1 MNKKQSSKYMAILLG
16 AVLLIGLAVF
26 LFSGRDSVFE
36 QSDSAQTDTE
46 EPAETSDEED
56 SETLE
61 DDDVPEDLDDEEDS
75 AESDDSS
82 VLEEQP
88 VMFEESAFELP
99 VVGAGGYTSVE
110 TGLHGSPTKDV
121 PEKDV
126 LDAGTP
132 FMVREEQGDW
142 WHIQTENQQ
151 GWINNRL
158 ALINLPDVVP
168 SIIYDNPNNYAS
180 IFRSS
185 FMDIPGITGEKLY
198 EGFGYN
204 ERLGRDEFIM
214 PIIYSTAMK
223 IAQAQQAAMENDETL
238 VVMETFRPFSAQVL
252 VNEKLTALAEENDE
266 VREGLTEEPWSMNWF
281 INTGVSNHQR
291 GLAVDLTLAR
301 VNERDEKVIDQYIV
315 PHIIDYTVYEMYSPI
330 FELSTASAMLIRPIA
345 ARNRTGWQ
353 DIPYH
358 DYVNEEAIRLE
369 SYMFEA
375 DMIPIPS
382 EWWHFNDIDVLEAYE
397 GELGSGGFQL
407 ENLLNAVPS
416 QLEQDN
422 DNQVD

>member
-1 MNKKQSSKYMAILLG
+1 MNKKQNSKYMAILFG
-16 AVLLIGLAVF
+16 AVLLLALAVF
-26 LFSGRDSVFE
+26 LFSGRYNVFD
-36 QSDSAQTDTE
+36 QSDSAQTDRE
-46 EPAETSDEED
+46 ETSGTSDEQDAEG
-56 SETLE
+56 LE
-61 DDDVPEDLDDEEDS
+61 DGQDREGEEETTENQDSSAVETEPEIYEE
-75 AESDDSS
+75 S
-82 VLEEQP
+82 VLE
-88 VMFEESAFELP
+88 LP
-99 VVGAGGYTSVE
+99 VIGAGGYTSVE
-110 TGLHGSPTKDV
+110 TGLHGSPTKDA
-121 PEKDV
+121 PEKAM

-132 FMVREEQGDW
+132 FMIQEEQGDW
-142 WHIQTENQQ
+142 WHIQTEKQQ

-158 ALINLPDVVP
+158 ALINLPDIIP

-198 EGFGYN
+198 EGFGFN

-214 PIIYSTAMK
+214 PIIYSTAKK
-223 IAQAQQAAMENDETL
+223 IAEAQQAALENNETL
-238 VVMETFRPFSAQVL
+238 VVMEAFRPFSAQVL
-252 VNEKLTALAEENDE
+252 VNEKLTALAEENEE

-315 PHIIDYTVYEMYSPI
+315 PNVVDYEVYEMYSPI

-358 DYVNEEAIRLE
+358 DHVNEEAIRLE
-369 SYMFEA
+369 RYMFEA

-397 GELGSGGFQL
+397 EELGSGEFQL
-407 ENLLNAVPS
+407 ENLLNNVPS
-416 QLEQDN
+416 QIGQGNET
-422 DNQVD
+422 